1 MRPRSLPPLSRL
13 SKSDSFLF
21 DGAWRRFGGSMRSS
35 WRISLLTLPVLTALG
50 APLKAETSALDGFAP
65 ADPAMPDFSDVA
77 VPLPPV
83 RPKEFTVAPVTLSF
97 REAVRASVLE
107 RAGQTKNESLVKFY
121 AGREGAPLFVTRDGL
136 SAKGRA
142 TLARLALAGDDGLET
157 PLIGKLDPAGAT
169 DPETLAQNEIE
180 IAQAAVAYARAARG
194 GRVEPRRLGKL
205 ITPKLALPTAYDVLE
220 ALAVARDADRALA
233 SYNPAHPS
241 YQALRAKLAELRETT
256 GTIAAQP
263 ANESEK
269 RSPATLSVADV
280 LANME
285 RWRWLPADLGDKYII
300 VNVPEYR
307 MRLVDANR
315 VTHEARVIVGKPNTQ
330 TPVFSDMME
339 HIIVNPSWSI
349 PPSIMKKEILPKLAE
364 DPNYAARLGYQVYR
378 SGNSISVRQP
388 PGERN
393 ALGLI
398 KFIFPNEHAVYLHDT
413 PNRTLFARDQRAF
426 SHGCVR
432 VDQPFRLAEVLLA
445 EQGYDEPRLRGM
457 VGSGER
463 MIKLAKPVPVHLT
476 YFTVKIGENGEIEK
490 IADIYNYDPPL
501 KTALSTQPR
510 ASFARLGQSR

>member
-1 MRPRSLPPLSRL
+1 MRTPHPEPLSQS
-13 SKSDSFLF
+13 SKSDSSLF
-21 DGAWRRFGGSMRSS
+21 DGAPRRSGGSMSSS
-35 WRISLLTLPVLTALG
+35 WRISLLTLPLLSLLG
-50 APLKAETSALDGFAP
+50 SPVSAETPSIDAFTP
-65 ADPAMPDFSDVA
+65 ADAATPDFSDV
-77 VPLPPV
+77 VPLPPA
-83 RPKEFTVAPVTLSF
+83 RPKDLALAPVPLSF
-97 REAVRASVLE
+97 REAMRASVLE
-107 RAGQTKNESLVKFY
+107 RAGQTKNESLIRFY
-121 AGREGAPLFVTRDGL
+121 AGRDGAPLFVARDGVT
-136 SAKGRA
+136 AKGRA
-142 TLARLALAGDDGLET
+142 TLARLALAGDDGLDA
-157 PLIGKLDPAGAT
+157 PLLRKLDPSGET
-169 DPETLAQNEIE
+169 DPEILAQYEIDM
-180 IAQAAVAYARAARG
+180 AQAAVAYARAARG
-194 GRVEPRRLGKL
+194 GRIEPRRLGKL

-220 ALAVARDADRALA
+220 SLAVARDADRALA
-233 SYNPAHPS
+233 SYNPQHPS
-241 YQALRAKLAELRETT
+241 YRALRAKLAELRETT
-256 GTIAAQP
+256 GSVETP
-263 ANESEK
+263 APVEAEK
-269 RSPATLSVADV
+269 RSPASVSVADV

-285 RWRWLPADLGDKYII
+285 RWRWLPADLGEKYII

-307 MRLVDANR
+307 MRLIDHDRTV
-315 VTHEARVIVGKPNTQ
+315 HEARVIVGKPNTQ
-330 TPVFSDMME
+330 TPVFSDAME
-339 HIIVNPSWSI
+339 HIIVNPSWNI

-445 EQGYDEPRLRGM
+445 DQGYDEPRLRGM

-476 YFTVKIGENGEIEK
+476 YFTLKVGENGEIEK
-490 IADIYNYDPPL
+490 IADIYSYDPPL